1 MDNTPEMTPEE
12 LTQREQAV
20 ALRERRLKARELL
33 SEHHLPPQVGEALN
47 YDSDEALEQSIAL
60 AKAVMAATRNTQAPR
75 APRPGPGHAQHD
87 LCPARGA
94 VPGPSTHEIKEEN
107 TCLSHSRNT

>member
-1 MDNTPEMTPEE
+1 MDNTPETTLEE
-12 LTQREQAV
+12 LTLREQAV

-75 APRPGPGHAQHD
+75 APAPAPDTRSMTYAQRAALYLAHQ
-87 LCPARGA
+87 PM
-94 VPGPSTHEIKEEN
+94 K
-107 TCLSHSRNT
+107 

>member
-12 LTQREQAV
+12 LTLREQAV

-60 AKAVMAATRNTQAPR
+60 AQAVMAAARSAPQAPR
-75 APRPGPGHAQHD
+75 APAPAPDTRSMTYAQRAALYLAHQ
-87 LCPARGA
+87 PM
-94 VPGPSTHEIKEEN
+94 K
-107 TCLSHSRNT
+107 

>member
-12 LTQREQAV
+12 LTRREQAV

-60 AKAVMAATRNTQAPR
+60 AQAVMAATRSAQAPR
-75 APRPGPGHAQHD
+75 APAPAPDTRSMTYAQRAALYLAHQ
-87 LCPARGA
+87 PM
-94 VPGPSTHEIKEEN
+94 K
-107 TCLSHSRNT
+107 